1 MFKKSITISKVI
13 QNKIVEVK
21 DEVLIEKPIDINI
34 NSESFASILCLPKNL
49 KELTIG
55 FLFSTGV
62 ISSIVDILQINL
74 NEEKDKI
81 EVKLD
86 DSIKITPEILSLNPL
101 GRVVD
106 ITSGISTPLRNIIT
120 RTLGSEKKF
129 AISKNKIRLTANSIS
144 NFIKRM
150 QSETKLFQETGGCH
164 GCAIFDKNGNLIT
177 IMEDI
182 GRHNAIDKAIGEV
195 LLKKISFDNLILC
208 STGRLTGD
216 SVLKAIR
223 AKIPIVASV
232 SAPIES
238 GINLAKNY
246 GITLIGFVREKRM
259 NIYTHS
265 FRIEL

>member
-1 MFKKSITISKVI
+1 MFKKKITVLKVKK
-13 QNKIVEVK
+13 NKIFEVQ
-21 DEVLIEKPIDINI
+21 DEVLIEKPIDIKI
-34 NSESFASILCLPKNL
+34 NSESFANILCLPKNL

-62 ISSIVDILQINL
+62 INSINDINEIKLS
-74 NEEKDKI
+74 EEKEKI
-81 EVKLD
+81 DVKLD

-106 ITSGISTPLRNIIT
+106 ITSGISTPLRKIIT
-120 RTLGSEKKF
+120 KTLGSGET
-129 AISKNKIRLTANSIS
+129 ISIFKNKIIITASSIS

-164 GCAIFDKNGNLIT
+164 GCAIFNKNGNLIT

-182 GRHNAIDKAIGEV
+182 GRHNAIDKAIGDV
-195 LLKKISFDNLILC
+195 LSNTISFENLILC

-216 SVLKAIR
+216 SVLKAVR
-223 AKIPIVASV
+223 AQIPIVASI

-238 GINLAKNY
+238 GIKLADNY
-246 GITLIGFVREKRM
+246 GITLIGFVRDEGM
-259 NIYTHS
+259 NIYTHP
-265 FRIEL
+265 FRIKL